1 MARRVT
7 AAVVATFVLAVLQ
20 TTLGSRL
27 AVGGVS
33 PDLLFV
39 WTVCIGLSSGGR
51 AGALVGFGCGVLQGS
66 LEQRLIGALA
76 ISKLLSGYGAGLLA
90 TKMFKE
96 NWLVPVVAAALLTVL
111 NEGVRLLLS
120 PSPGWLHADR
130 ILGTKIVY
138 HALLSPFA
146 YVLLTRARRLLTT
159 GRAKAA

>member
-1 MARRVT
+1 MARRVI
-7 AAVVATFVLAVLQ
+7 AGALATFLLAVLQ

-27 AVGGVS
+27 AVGGVA

-51 AGALVGFGCGVLQGS
+51 TGAVVGFGCGLLEGC
-66 LEQRLIGALA
+66 LEQRSLRALA

-96 NWLVPVVAAALLTVL
+96 NWLVPAVAAALLTLL

-120 PSPGWLHADR
+120 PSPAWLQADR
-130 ILGTKIVY
+130 ILGTKVVY
-138 HALLSPFA
+138 HAVLAPFA
-146 YVLLTRARRLLTT
+146 CVLVSRTRRFLAART
-159 GRAKAA
+159 AKAA

>member
-1 MARRVT
+1 MARRVI
-7 AAVVATFVLAVLQ
+7 AGVLATFLLAVLQ

-39 WTVCIGLSSGGR
+39 WTLCIGLLSGGKM
-51 AGALVGFGCGVLQGS
+51 GALVGFSCGLLEGC
-66 LEQRLIGALA
+66 LEQRLIQALA

-120 PSPGWLHADR
+120 PSPGWLQADR
-130 ILGTKIVY
+130 VLGTKIVY

-146 YVLLTRARRLLTT
+146 YALVSRARRRLTT
-159 GRAKAA
+159 RRAKAA